1 VLISTRGALDSSIQP
16 QATDFADKWRPIAHD
31 KFQWLGA
38 YEKRFMS
45 VVLGLKLAL
54 VPSLIGGVTLVGRR
68 WGPSVAGWLSA
79 FPVVSAPILFFIALE
94 QGSSFAANAA
104 AATLSAVL
112 AILVFGISYAW
123 AATRFSWGISLVA
136 GFATYLVAVICLSLW
151 APTLFVAAAAVF
163 SALLVA
169 PMLFPVLA
177 ISATTSSARAN
188 DIYLRMVAGAVLVLL
203 VTHFSSR
210 LGPQLSGVFA
220 MFPVMSSV
228 LVVFSHRHS
237 GAGFAVSLLR
247 PAHPTRRSRPAISG
261 TLTRVTAH
269 EFVSGLQEHDKSL
282 HPDHCLAYDLVIFW
296 NGISRIRAGLFLLC
310 ANSWWSSSQRSG

>member
-31 KFQWLGA
+31 KVHWLGA

-210 LGPQLSGVFA
+210 LGPQVSGVFA

-247 PAHPTRRSRPAISG
+247 GMVLGYYAFGIFCLVLSLALPPLGIALA
-261 TLTRVTAH
+261 
-269 EFVSGLQEHDKSL
+269 FVASL
-282 HPDHCLAYDLVIFW
+282 ACAVLIQAT
-296 NGISRIRAGLFLLC
+296 SRIYLRRTQQGAPSRQST
-310 ANSWWSSSQRSG
+310 AR